1 MELRH
6 LRAFRAV
13 MQTGSTVDAA
23 RIMGV
28 SQPSVSRLL
37 AEFEDAIGER
47 LFIRANGR
55 LLAREAAE
63 SLLVDVERTLTE
75 IEGLRA
81 RAGGPVAPLRI
92 AAPAG
97 VVTRIFAPA
106 LRRLQ
111 ADRPGHTVVAEIMS
125 YHDIVG
131 AVASGRVDM
140 GFVKAPVAHPA
151 LDLVDLVEVGTDVV
165 VPRTHP
171 LAGRAVVRTSDLHA
185 ERLVL
190 LGRNRPS
197 RVQLD
202 QIFQRARVRPRIVI
216 ETQAVSAACS
226 FVREG
231 LGITI
236 ANALLARAEAGPD
249 LTCIPLADAPRH
261 HFQLARLNRPL
272 RPQAL
277 TLFAGHVRDVT
288 RDLLAAGPFRPA
300 PAEPDATG
308 SPLLHKTAERL

>member
-23 RIMGV
+23 QALGI

-37 AEFEDAIGER
+37 AEFEDATGET
-47 LFIRANGR
+47 LFIRANGKLSAR
-55 LLAREAAE
+55 ETAVSLLAG
-63 SLLVDVERTLTE
+63 VERALAE
-75 IEGLRA
+75 VENLRA
-81 RAGGPVAPLRI
+81 RSEGSVVTLRF

-111 ADRPGHTVVAEIMS
+111 GDHPGVKVVAEIMS
-125 YHDIVG
+125 YYDIMG
-131 AVASGRVDM
+131 AVASGRVDL

-151 LDLVDLVEVGTDVV
+151 LDLTDLVEVGTDVV
-165 VPRTHP
+165 MPQTHP
-171 LAGRAVVRTSDLHA
+171 LAGRASITPQDLDR
-185 ERLVL
+185 ERLIL
-190 LGRNRPS
+190 LGRNRPF
-197 RVQLD
+197 RVQLE
-202 QIFQRARVRPRIVI
+202 QIFESARVRPEIMI

-236 ANALLARAEAGPD
+236 ANALLARAEAGED
-249 LTCIPLADAPRH
+249 LICVPFAKSPRH
-261 HFQLARLNRPL
+261 RFQLARLQRPA
-272 RPQAL
+272 RPKTMQI
-277 TLFAGHVRDVT
+277 FANHVRDVVQE
-288 RDLLAAGPFRPA
+288 LLGSDQPL
-300 PAEPDATG
+300 DA
-308 SPLLHKTAERL
+308 LDHR